1 MSNLQKFIRF
11 KALLIILFFS
21 TFFVPL
27 FPQLILSQN
36 TNKVLTNNFLQN
48 LNLSIPFKI
57 CWENKNE
64 QSINS
69 IIASDKNK
77 LFVVSVGGI
86 IKSINSETGTKY
98 WETNLGGEILSTPY
112 IDDGNIFIVSK
123 VKENQSGIFAN
134 NKLSIDED
142 KGNGIIIRSLSI
154 TSGVTIWQT
163 NLKTNLK
170 TNLNPEQLFLY
181 VHKSTL
187 IIADKNG
194 NLYSIIKNDGTYNW
208 QNNLGARLSAPPY
221 FYADKAILGTF
232 EKQLIIFNLG
242 EGKIYKKV
250 ELHIIPTA
258 ISFDIT
264 DETLFIGDQKGV
276 AFSLKIEKT
285 EEIKYEVF
293 KREKNRKKTKNNNW
307 EFRLGAE
314 VSNISLTPK
323 GLLITSLDNFAYL
336 ISKRN
341 GNLIWKKRLAGRIT
355 DKTLVLNNYALITT
369 IAEPTIF
376 IVELN
381 TGRVINKITLE
392 DESFA
397 TATPIKTQ
405 NKIIVPT
412 SRGLFAFSPNECDKI
427 EN

>member
-1 MSNLQKFIRF
+1 MPNLQKFFRF
-11 KALLIILFFS
+11 KALLIIVFFL
-21 TFFVPL
+21 TFFLPL

-36 TNKVLTNNFLQN
+36 TNIALTNNFLQI
-48 LNLSIPFKI
+48 LDLSIPFKI

-64 QSINS
+64 ESINS
-69 IIASDKNK
+69 IIASDNNK
-77 LFVVSVGGI
+77 AFVVSVGGI

-112 IDDGNIFIVSK
+112 IDDGNIFVVSK
-123 VKENQSGIFAN
+123 VMESQSGIFAN

-142 KGNGIIIRSLSI
+142 KGNSIIIRSLSI
-154 TSGVTIWQT
+154 TSGITIWQ
-163 NLKTNLK
+163 TNLK

-187 IIADKNG
+187 IIVDKNG
-194 NLYSIIKNDGTYNW
+194 NLYSVIKDDGTHNW
-208 QNNLGARLSAPPY
+208 QKNLGVRLSAPPY

-232 EKQLIIFNLG
+232 EKQLIILNLG
-242 EGKIYKKV
+242 EGKIHKIV

-276 AFSLKIEKT
+276 AFSLKIEKI

-293 KREKNRKKTKNNNW
+293 KKEKNRKKTKNNNW

-336 ISKRN
+336 ISKKK

-355 DKTLVLNNYALITT
+355 DRTLVLNNYALITT
-369 IAEPTIF
+369 IAEPTIS

-381 TGRVINKITLE
+381 TGSVINRIILE

-412 SRGLFAFSPNECDKI
+412 SKGLFAFSSNECDKI

>member
-1 MSNLQKFIRF
+1 MPNLQKFFRF
-11 KALLIILFFS
+11 KTLLIILFFL
-21 TFFVPL
+21 TFFLPL

-36 TNKVLTNNFLQN
+36 TNIALTNNFLQI
-48 LNLSIPFKI
+48 LDLSIPFKI

-64 QSINS
+64 ESINS
-69 IIASDKNK
+69 IIASDNNK
-77 LFVVSVGGI
+77 AFVVSVGGI

-98 WETNLGGEILSTPY
+98 WETNLGGEILTTPY
-112 IDDGNIFIVSK
+112 IDDGNIFVVSK
-123 VKENQSGIFAN
+123 VMESQSGIFAN

-142 KGNGIIIRSLSI
+142 KGNSIIIRSLSI
-154 TSGVTIWQT
+154 TSGITIWQ
-163 NLKTNLK
+163 TNLK

-181 VHKSTL
+181 VHKSIL
-187 IIADKNG
+187 II
-194 NLYSIIKNDGTYNW
+194 
-208 QNNLGARLSAPPY
+208 
-221 FYADKAILGTF
+221 ADKAILGTF
-232 EKQLIIFNLG
+232 EKQLIILNLG
-242 EGKIYKKV
+242 EGKIHKIV

-276 AFSLKIEKT
+276 AFSLKIEKI

-293 KREKNRKKTKNNNW
+293 KKEKNRKKTKNNNW

-336 ISKRN
+336 ISKKK

-355 DKTLVLNNYALITT
+355 DRTLILNNYALITT
-369 IAEPTIF
+369 IAEPTIS

-381 TGRVINKITLE
+381 TGSVINRIILE

-412 SRGLFAFSPNECDKI
+412 SKGLFAFSSNKCDKI
-427 EN
+427 ES